1 MRLTVH
7 NPRDFFA
14 GLIFLFFGVFAVTL
28 SRDYSMG
35 SAMRMGPG
43 YFPFVLGVIL
53 ALLGF
58 AICARSL
65 ALRAH
70 VNEGHGIEGVDP
82 RALLLVLA
90 AVAAFATTIET
101 AGIVIA
107 ATLVLVIGAAAS
119 RESRYREVIAL
130 TLLLVALTVG
140 VFVYGLGLPFKL
152 WPP

>member
-1 MRLTVH
+1 MRLSIH
-7 NPRDFFA
+7 NRRDFFA
-14 GLIFLFFGVFAVTL
+14 GLIFLFFGVLAATL
-28 SRDYSMG
+28 SRDYPMG

-43 YFPFVLGVIL
+43 YFPFLLGAFL

-58 AICARSL
+58 AICVRSL
-65 ALRAH
+65 ALR
-70 VNEGHGIEGVDP
+70 GHGIESDGIESVDP
-82 RALLLVLA
+82 RALVLVLA
-90 AVAAFATTIET
+90 AVAAFAATIDG

-140 VFVYGLGLPFKL
+140 VFVYGLGLPFRL
-152 WPP
+152 WPV

>member
-1 MRLTVH
+1 MSLTIH

-14 GLIFLFFGVFAVTL
+14 GLIFLFFGILAATL
-28 SRDYSMG
+28 SRDYPMG

-43 YFPFVLGVIL
+43 YFPFVLGVFL
-53 ALLGF
+53 VLLGF

-65 ALRAH
+65 ALRGRDI
-70 VNEGHGIEGVDP
+70 ECHGVEGVDS
-82 RALLLVLA
+82 RALILVLA
-90 AVAAFATTIET
+90 AVAAFAATIES

-130 TLLLVALTVG
+130 TLLLVVLTVG

-152 WPP
+152 WPA

>member
-1 MRLTVH
+1 MRVTIR

-14 GLIFLFFGVFAVTL
+14 GLIFLFFGILTAAL
-28 SRDYSMG
+28 SRDYPIG

-43 YFPFVLGVIL
+43 YFPLLLGVIL

-58 AICARSL
+58 VICARSL
-65 ALRAH
+65 ALRGHAI
-70 VNEGHGIEGVDP
+70 EGHGIESVDP
-82 RALLLVLA
+82 RALILVLA
-90 AVAAFATTIET
+90 AVAAFAATIET

-130 TLLLVALTVG
+130 TLLLVALTVA
-140 VFVYGLGLPFKL
+140 VFVYGLSLPFKV
-152 WPP
+152 WPV